1 MLYDSPQ
8 MLAGGKSNTGLTASE
23 KLAIVAQRYKMPGLL
38 AMQPSEQNIYDS
50 IDISTFSTSGGTTV
64 QFFSNANTR
73 QFPFTNIQQN
83 QLKAGNVIVVMYCQ
97 FALMTFAVDANGI
110 PTTLT
115 DIKTLEEN
123 LGPTTGATYK
133 PLLAS
138 QMTLVLGSS
147 EVFKDLPII
156 NAYAGFNPN
165 ATFGNKVG
173 SSVVAG
179 TPANTTMVQYG
190 SSNIDLASEP
200 VILPQ
205 LEFKLNLLVPALAAL
220 PAKGTQWLR
229 CTLGGFGTIPAMSA
243 PM

>member
-1 MLYDSPQ
+1 MLYDQPPQ
-8 MLAGGKSNTGLTASE
+8 MLAGGKGNTGLTASE
-23 KLAIVAQRYKMPGLL
+23 KLAIVANRYNMPGLL

-50 IDISTFSTSGGTTV
+50 IDISTFSTTGSTTV

-97 FALMTFAVDANGI
+97 FALITVASGVI
-110 PTTLT
+110 T
-115 DIKTLEEN
+115 DIRTLEEN
-123 LGPTTGATYK
+123 LSATVGATYK

-173 SSVVAG
+173 SSAVNA

-205 LEFKLNLLVPALAAL
+205 LEFKLNLLVPQLAAL
-220 PAKGTQWLR
+220 PASGTQYLR

>member
-8 MLAGGKSNTGLTASE
+8 MLAGGKGNTGLTASE

-38 AMQPSEQNIYDS
+38 AMQPSEQNIYDT
-50 IDISTFSTSGGTTV
+50 IDIATFSASGSTTV

-97 FALMTFAVDANGI
+97 FALITVASGVI
-110 PTTLT
+110 T
-115 DIKTLEEN
+115 DIRCLEEN
-123 LGPTTGATYK
+123 LSATVGATYK

-156 NAYAGFNPN
+156 AGYAGFNPN

-173 SSVVAG
+173 SSAVNA
-179 TPANTTMVQYG
+179 TPGLTTMVQYG

-205 LEFKLNLLVPALAAL
+205 LEFKLNLLVPQLAAL
-220 PAKGTQWLR
+220 PAAGTQYLR